1 MKNLKEKD
9 VRFPLIAK
17 HINGNIVCFI
27 GETKGVALSSEIYE
41 IGDFLEYC
49 IPCTN
54 KEHWTIIAQPTEY
67 PKKMYVSDK
76 SEEDSILK
84 KKETLILGYSEKNKR
99 YINEDAV
106 EWTHAVDIPEEE
118 NSEDKLRQDVKE
130 LEQDIIKRFENL
142 KALELLF
149 KNKLIEIE
157 NILKQ

>member
-17 HINGNIVCFI
+17 HINGNIVCFTHE
-27 GETKGVALSSEIYE
+27 GKGVVLSSEIYK
-41 IGDFLEYC
+41 IGDFAENWVPY
-49 IPCTN
+49 TN
-54 KEHWTIIAQPTEY
+54 KEYWTIIAQPNEY

-76 SEEDSILK
+76 SEEDAILK
-84 KKETLILGYSEKNKR
+84 KKKTLILGYSEKNKR

-106 EWTHAVDIPEEE
+106 EWTHAVDIQEEE

-130 LEQDIIKRFENL
+130 LEQDIKKGFENL
-142 KALELLF
+142 KELELLF